1 MAVTVR
7 NLSGVQRT
15 SVSLS
20 MDLSMR
26 LKEDI
31 LSGRLRK
38 KPKTHGAIHLR
49 QLQCQPYTGARALV
63 HLEKEGLVESIPN
76 RGSFVVGL
84 SDQDLEDILTLRKIY
99 EVQATRWAIARITE
113 EELDQLEENFE
124 FMEFYTMKEDVDKM
138 LNINQNFH
146 QMIYTAST
154 TECSCRCCPPIRC
167 TFNMHEKKR
176 PGRTTIFPPS
186 LRNIDKYLKHLS
198 VRTRMPEPPPWPF
211 TWTTRQLGSSS
222 ADDRLR
228 DRVPFHTFHSRLP

>member
-38 KPKTHGAIHLR
+38 NQKLTEQSICDNYNVSRTPVR
-49 QLQCQPYTGARALV
+49 EALV

-146 QMIYTAST
+146 QMIYTASHNRMLMQML
-154 TECSCRCCPPIRC
+154 SSYQVYIQYAR
-167 TFNMHEKKR
+167 KKAPR
-176 PGRTTIFPPS
+176 EDNYLSTVLEEHRQIFEAFKRKDPDAGAAAMAIHMDHS
-186 LRNIDKYLKHLS
+186 AARFL
-198 VRTRMPEPPPWPF
+198 VR
-211 TWTTRQLGSSS
+211 
-222 ADDRLR
+222 
-228 DRVPFHTFHSRLP
+228 

>member
-20 MDLSMR
+20 TDLSMR

-38 KPKTHGAIHLR
+38 NQKLTEQSICDNYQVSRTPVR
-49 QLQCQPYTGARALV
+49 EALV
-63 HLEKEGLVESIPN
+63 QLEMEGLVESIPN

-84 SDQDLEDILTLRKIY
+84 SQQDMLDILTLRKIY
-99 EVQATRWAIARITE
+99 EVQATSWAIERITE
-113 EELDQLEENFE
+113 DELDQLEENFE

-146 QMIYTAST
+146 QMIYTASHNRMLMQMLSSYQVYLQYARKKAPR
-154 TECSCRCCPPIRC
+154 EENYLAIVLEEHRKI
-167 TFNMHEKKR
+167 FEAFKEKDPQAGAAAMAAHMDHSAR
-176 PGRTTIFPPS
+176 RYI
-186 LRNIDKYLKHLS
+186 
-198 VRTRMPEPPPWPF
+198 
-211 TWTTRQLGSSS
+211 SSS
-222 ADDRLR
+222 HFR
-228 DRVPFHTFHSRLP
+228 